1 MTVTVTMSAAGR
13 RLTIILYLACIPLSA
28 SELSEVLW
36 RDIGGAVTIHCRSS
50 ESDPK
55 ELNVKKGLSKD
66 FLKVDKSNTVT
77 MTKGLTHRL
86 HVNATFPDV
95 DILIQNLNMDDTGL
109 YWCLYRKGD
118 QRSAITENTNYSL
131 LVVKEAAPG
140 WLDISKENLVLMLV
154 IISVAVLLSIMM
166 GVLMW
171 LIKTKTAYTA
181 VKPRGDP
188 NNVYE
193 IMTGRCTEGV
203 RLQVNNMR

>member
-1 MTVTVTMSAAGR
+1 M
-13 RLTIILYLACIPLSA
+13 
-28 SELSEVLW
+28 LW

-131 LVVKEAAPG
+131 LVVKGKPHHF
-140 WLDISKENLVLMLV
+140 IS
-154 IISVAVLLSIMM
+154 
-166 GVLMW
+166 
-171 LIKTKTAYTA
+171 TKQM
-181 VKPRGDP
+181 DP
-188 NNVYE
+188 TNKCYCSN
-193 IMTGRCTEGV
+193 TGYSF
-203 RLQVNNMR
+203 LPN